1 LTARA
6 WTEQVA
12 AEQATVPRVRRL
24 IMAALG
30 SALALAACGGED
42 NGADANGGGSR
53 LSAAQY
59 RAQFTRLCQE
69 SGREAAQLGAV
80 QGANASALAD
90 YFDKFAAV
98 QTRRRSQ
105 FERLRPP
112 TDLQDEHAQIAPL
125 LAAQIAST
133 KQAATSFRAGS
144 DLVSTY
150 ETLKTSQNRALRRQ
164 NRLVEKLKVPQ
175 CRSDVDASGGA
186 AQGSS

>member
-1 LTARA
+1 M
-6 WTEQVA
+6 
-12 AEQATVPRVRRL
+12 PRVRRL
-24 IMAALG
+24 IIAALLA

-42 NGADANGGGSR
+42 ASKGGSR

-59 RAQFTRLCQE
+59 RAQFTRLCLE
-69 SGREAAQLGAV
+69 SGREVQQLGGV

-105 FERLRPP
+105 FDRLRPP
-112 TDLQDEHAQIAPL
+112 ADLQDEHAQIAPL

-144 DLVSTY
+144 DPASTY
-150 ETLKTSQNRALRRQ
+150 ETLRTSQNRSLRRQ
-164 NRLVEKLKVPQ
+164 NKLLEKLKVPQ

-186 AQGSS
+186 AQGPS

>member
-1 LTARA
+1 M
-6 WTEQVA
+6 
-12 AEQATVPRVRRL
+12 PRVRRL
-24 IMAALG
+24 IIAALLG

-42 NGADANGGGSR
+42 NGDDADKGGSR

-59 RAQFTRLCQE
+59 RAQFTRLCLE
-69 SGREAAQLGAV
+69 SGREVQQLGGV

-90 YFDKFAAV
+90 YFDKLAAV
-98 QTRRRSQ
+98 ATRRRSQ

-112 TDLQDEHAQIAPL
+112 TDLQDEHTQIAPL
-125 LAAQIAST
+125 LTAQIEST
-133 KQAATSFRAGS
+133 KQAVTSFRAGS
-144 DLVSTY
+144 DPVSTY

-164 NRLVEKLKVPQ
+164 NKLLEELKVPQ